1 MTYQKFHH
9 LIATEMRM
17 AQVYQ
22 PVMLIFYINPK
33 G

>member
-1 MTYQKFHH
+1 MTYQKLHH
-9 LIATEMRM
+9 FIATEVRL

-22 PVMLIFYINPK
+22 PVMLIFYINSK